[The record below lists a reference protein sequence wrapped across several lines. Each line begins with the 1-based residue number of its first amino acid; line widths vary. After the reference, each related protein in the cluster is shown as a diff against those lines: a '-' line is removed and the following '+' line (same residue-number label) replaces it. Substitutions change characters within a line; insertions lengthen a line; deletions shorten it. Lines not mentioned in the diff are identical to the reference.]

1 MFKGK
6 PGLKY
11 EFPPLQYIAIPQLFL
26 AIIGS
31 SPEAPSQ
38 LDTALEAL
46 GNAARTYRERFAR
59 PAVLVIDDAERLQ
72 RDGAEMEAL
81 LDAAGHWADE
91 GVLRAVFISSD
102 DAFVRWISGEKAS
115 FSQGLS
121 PPPRV

>member
-1 MFKGK
+1 MFNGK

-11 EFPPLQYIAIPQLFL
+11 KFPPLHYAISPLFL
-26 AIIGS
+26 AIIGL
-31 SPEAPSQ
+31 SPEAPVQ

-46 GNAARTYRERFAR
+46 GNAARTYRQRFAR

-102 DAFVRWISGEKAS
+102 DAFVRWISGEKSSCLAS
-115 FSQGLS
+115 FSPS
-121 PPPRV
+121 VCD